1 MKHFRSPKVESDALV
16 DSGEFRQSLS
26 AYFAPLPREQ
36 FKLRANRC
44 GHLDYQGAIRT
55 GIEPAL
61 SEYKS
66 AVYQNEPSVAV
77 DTFIYYFKAP
87 FNGGIRTHDTR
98 ILEQVN
104 PQLYEWL
111 RTVNSCPLLY
121 QT

>member
-1 MKHFRSPKVESDALV
+1 MKHFRSPKVESDTLV
-16 DSGEFRQSLS
+16 DSGVFRQSPS
-26 AYFAPLPREQ
+26 AYFAPSPREQ

-66 AVYQNEPSVAV
+66 AVYQNEPSIAV
-77 DTFIYYFKAP
+77 DTFIYFFKAP
-87 FNGGIRTHDTR
+87 FNGGIRTHDLPVQPR
-98 ILEQVN
+98 A
-104 PQLYEWL
+104 
-111 RTVNSCPLLY
+111 LY

>member
-1 MKHFRSPKVESDALV
+1 MKHFRSPRVESDALV
-16 DSGEFRQSLS
+16 DLGVFRQSLS
-26 AYFAPLPREQ
+26 AYFAPSPREQ

-66 AVYQNEPSVAV
+66 AVYQNEPSIAV
-77 DTFIYYFKAP
+77 DTFIYFFKAP

>member
-16 DSGEFRQSLS
+16 GSGKFRQSLS
-26 AYFAPLPREQ
+26 AYFAPSPREQ
-36 FKLRANRC
+36 FKLRAIRC

-66 AVYQNEPSVAV
+66 AVYQNEPSIAV
-77 DTFIYYFKAP
+77 DTFIYFFKAP

-98 ILEQVN
+98 ILEQVI

-111 RTVNSCPLLY
+111 RSVNSCPLLY

>member
-16 DSGEFRQSLS
+16 DSGVFRQSPS
-26 AYFAPLPREQ
+26 AYFATSPREQ
-36 FKLRANRC
+36 FKLRAIRC

-66 AVYQNEPSVAV
+66 AVCQNEPSIAV
-77 DTFIYYFKAP
+77 DTFIYFFKAP

-98 ILEQVN
+98 ILEQVI

-111 RTVNSCPLLY
+111 RSVNSCPLLY

>member
-1 MKHFRSPKVESDALV
+1 MKHFRSPKVESDTLV
-16 DSGEFRQSLS
+16 DSGVFRQSPS
-26 AYFAPLPREQ
+26 AYFAPSPREQ

-66 AVYQNEPSVAV
+66 AVYQNEPSIAV
-77 DTFIYYFKAP
+77 DTFIYSFKAP

-98 ILEQVN
+98 ILEQVI

-111 RTVNSCPLLY
+111 RSVNSCPLLY

>member
-1 MKHFRSPKVESDALV
+1 MKHFRSPRVESDALV
-16 DSGEFRQSLS
+16 DPGVFRQSPS
-26 AYFAPLPREQ
+26 AYFAPSPREQ

-66 AVYQNEPSVAV
+66 AVYQNEPSIAV
-77 DTFIYYFKAP
+77 DTFIYFFKAP

>member
-16 DSGEFRQSLS
+16 DSGVFRQSLS
-26 AYFAPLPREQ
+26 AYFAPSPREQ

-66 AVYQNEPSVAV
+66 AVYQNEPSIAV
-77 DTFIYYFKAP
+77 DTFIYFFKAP

-98 ILEQVN
+98 ILEQVI

-111 RTVNSCPLLY
+111 RSVNSCPLLY

>member
-1 MKHFRSPKVESDALV
+1 MKHFRSPKVESDTLV

-26 AYFAPLPREQ
+26 AYFAPSPREP

-77 DTFIYYFKAP
+77 DTFIYFFKAP

-98 ILEQVN
+98 ILEQVI

-111 RTVNSCPLLY
+111 RSVNSCPLLY